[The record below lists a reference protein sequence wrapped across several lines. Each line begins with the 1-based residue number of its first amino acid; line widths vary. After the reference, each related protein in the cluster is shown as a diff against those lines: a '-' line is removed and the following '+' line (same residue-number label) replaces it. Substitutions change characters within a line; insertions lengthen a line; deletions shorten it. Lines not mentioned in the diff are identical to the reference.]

1 MRSTRL
7 YSHAPRVYDVWDPR
21 PRTRGGAPP
30 RPRGA
35 AVLEERSQ
43 AKCTHKD
50 SERPRIQRLGYKLGT
65 LLVLSSTTH
74 HGTRVGTSSLSVLA
88 GWTSVGGDR
97 PPRDRPS
104 FPLARNTRVAETTS
118 AHRMTKEED
127 SIPQNVVKI
136 LLVQEGQQH

>member
-1 MRSTRL
+1 M
-7 YSHAPRVYDVWDPR
+7 
-21 PRTRGGAPP
+21 
-30 RPRGA
+30 
-35 AVLEERSQ
+35 LEERSQ

-104 FPLARNTRVAETTS
+104 FPPARNIGLDDASAEQIVQILTHMPIEEAFATLIL
-118 AHRMTKEED
+118 AHHLPARD
-127 SIPQNVVKI
+127 AIG
-136 LLVQEGQQH
+136 LVEAVLDDAELEQ